1 MLVLDC
7 LGAVFGAR
15 LALFFAGLQE
25 DDSDAARRSPCE
37 GGLAIHTGLLDL
49 SLGHDHGDVSDHDR
63 RPPSPQ
69 RARQAP
75 YPVARRRQAQPHA
88 NPKARSTGCRSDKQ

>member
-1 MLVLDC
+1 MLFVL
-7 LGAVFGAR
+7 R
-15 LALFFAGLQE
+15 LE
-25 DDSDAARRSPCE
+25 DGSDAARQSPCE
-37 GGLAIHTGLLDL
+37 GGLAIHAGLRDLAGLLDL

-69 RARQAP
+69 RARRAP

>member
-15 LALFFAGLQE
+15 LAVFVHGLQE
-25 DDSDAARRSPCE
+25 DDSDVARRSPCE

-49 SLGHDHGDVSDHDR
+49 SLG
-63 RPPSPQ
+63 P
-69 RARQAP
+69 
-75 YPVARRRQAQPHA
+75 
-88 NPKARSTGCRSDKQ
+88 